1 MKIES
6 FPFQALSWD
15 DVPEEEHAGEMGKAF
30 WKVIKMNNIRIR
42 KVRYTPSYIANH
54 WCSKG
59 HVLHCVDGEMDT
71 ELEDGRVFK
80 LKSGMTYLAGDN
92 NEPHRSSTITGCHL
106 FIVD

>member
-1 MKIES
+1 MKMDS
-6 FPFQALSWD
+6 FLFQTLQWD
-15 DVPEEEHAGEMGKAF
+15 DIPEEEHTGESGKAF
-30 WKVIKMNNIRIR
+30 WKVKQMNNIRIR
-42 KVRYTPSYIANH
+42 KVRYTPGYKADH

-80 LKSGMTYLAGDN
+80 LTAGMTYLVGDN
-92 NEPHRSSTITGCHL
+92 NESHRSFTASGCQL